1 MSKQKSPKFLRC
13 PLPTEEDDASVDILE
28 IHYYVSII
36 AKPQRRHVPVTEIL
50 RTSTLI
56 LRATIRTLVP

>member
-13 PLPTEEDDASVDILE
+13 PLLTEEDDASVDILE

-56 LRATIRTLVP
+56 LRTTIRTLVP